1 MANGTSIE
9 DLQKRLTGGGSS
21 SSSSSPPASTTASST
36 TSNGSVSAVKEK
48 PKPAEVQ
55 VQVPEELVG
64 IQAYIRWERAGK
76 QQYSQE
82 KQAQEYVEAKRELE
96 EELRRGTSV
105 GELRKRLT
113 GSEKPPPPPPTAVPV
128 VQVPVRPSGGER
140 IQRKQWN
147 ADELINRYDRQG
159 GEQGGGAGAAATAGT
174 GTAVEGGAEGDAEP
188 LMLAAQVMA
197 SAGLGGVTLQKVFK
211 LGKNKLLVRGREG
224 VREGGREGGSEGGR
238 E

>member
-1 MANGTSIE
+1 M
-9 DLQKRLTGGGSS
+9 
-21 SSSSSPPASTTASST
+21 
-36 TSNGSVSAVKEK
+36 KEK
-48 PKPAEVQ
+48 PKQAEVAVP
-55 VQVPEELVG
+55 VQVPEELVS

-113 GSEKPPPPPPTAVPV
+113 GSEKPPPPPPTAAPV
-128 VQVPVRPSGGER
+128 VYVPVRPSGVER
-140 IQRKQWN
+140 IQRKQWS

-159 GEQGGGAGAAATAGT
+159 GEQGGGAAAAATPGTVAG
-174 GTAVEGGAEGDAEP
+174 VEAGAEKDLEP
-188 LMLAAQVMA
+188 LMLAAEVMA

-211 LGKNKLLVRGREG
+211 LGKKNKLLVRGR
-224 VREGGREGGSEGGR
+224 
-238 E
+238 